1 MLTTNGEIIS
11 GMVSQIEKYDI
22 SLLYVEDEQSTRE
35 QVSGLLRR
43 IVRTLYVASDGIDGL
58 AKYKLYLPDVVLSDI
73 MMPGMDGLEMASQ
86 IRLIKP
92 DCQII
97 VLTAYNDTEYLLE
110 CIAIGI
116 NKFAQKPVDFAKLS
130 QVIGQCNDLIQ
141 MKRQVQKQEEIIRL
155 LSQAMEQA
163 PAPVVITSL
172 DGSIE
177 YVNSMFCRVTG
188 YEKTEVIGQNP
199 RILNSEINPP
209 EIYQDLWKT
218 IAAGKEW
225 ECELANRRKNGQ
237 IYWEWV
243 KISPVF
249 DSAGNIIKYLK
260 VAQDITDRKKY
271 EENLHYLSNHD
282 SLTGLYNRVYFDAEM
297 KRLASSREY
306 PVSIIVADV
315 DGLKTVNDTKGHDAG
330 DQLIKATAAD
340 LLSIFRASDVVS
352 RIGGDEFAVLLPHT
366 DQATAQ
372 EAVDRIKTIFDSR
385 DSGKSGGG
393 LSLGIATA
401 HSCDELTA
409 TLKCADERMYRHKHN
424 KRIPP
429 TGQYDAKNTNG
440 WV

>member
-1 MLTTNGEIIS
+1 MQG
-11 GMVSQIEKYDI
+11 QIEKYDI

-43 IVRTLYVASDGIDGL
+43 IVSTLYVASDGVEGL
-58 AKYKLYLPDVVLSDI
+58 ALYRQNMPDVVLSDI
-73 MMPGMDGLEMASQ
+73 MMPRMDGLEMASQ
-86 IRLIKP
+86 IRMIKP
-92 DCQII
+92 DCHII
-97 VLTAYNDTEYLLE
+97 VLTAYSDTEYLLE

-116 NKFAQKPVDFAKLS
+116 SQFAQKPVDFAKLS
-130 QVIGQCNDLIQ
+130 QTIGQCNDLIQ
-141 MKRQVQKQEEIIRL
+141 MERRVQKQGEMIQL

-163 PAPVVITSL
+163 PAPVVIAAL

-177 YVNSMFCRVTG
+177 YVNAMFCRVTG
-188 YEKTEVIGQNP
+188 YEKAEVIGRNP
-199 RILNSEINPP
+199 RFLKSEINPP
-209 EIYQDLWKT
+209 EVYRDLWKT
-218 IAAGKEW
+218 ITSGKEW

-271 EENLHYLSNHD
+271 EESLHYLSTHD

-297 KRLASSREY
+297 KRLEASREY

-315 DGLKTVNDTKGHDAG
+315 DGLKTVNDSEGHDAG
-330 DQLIKATAAD
+330 DQLIQATASAI
-340 LLSIFRASDVVS
+340 LTVFRAADVVA

-366 DQATAQ
+366 DRQTAQ
-372 EAVDRIKTIFDSR
+372 EAVDRIRSNIES
-385 DSGKSGGG
+385 SASELHGGG

-401 HSCDELTA
+401 QSGDELLA
-409 TLKCADERMYRHKHN
+409 ALKRADELMYLDKHQKRN
-424 KRIPP
+424 KFPLNEKQ
-429 TGQYDAKNTNG
+429 G
-440 WV
+440 

>member
-1 MLTTNGEIIS
+1 MLSTLD
-11 GMVSQIEKYDI
+11 KYDI

-35 QVSGLLRR
+35 QVSGLLKR

-58 AKYKLYLPDVVLSDI
+58 AKYKQYLPDIVLSDI
-73 MMPGMDGLEMASQ
+73 MMPGMDGLKMANR
-86 IRLIKP
+86 IRSITP

-110 CIAIGI
+110 CIKIGI
-116 NKFAQKPVDFAKLS
+116 SKFAQKPVDFAKLS
-130 QVIGQCNDLIQ
+130 QAIGQCNDLIQ
-141 MKRQVQKQEEIIRL
+141 MKKCLQKQGEMIQL

-163 PAPVVITSL
+163 PAPVMITAL

-177 YVNSMFCRVTG
+177 YVNAMFCRVTG
-188 YEKTEVIGQNP
+188 YEKDEVIGQNP
-199 RILNSEINPP
+199 RFLKSELNSP
-209 EIYQDLWKT
+209 EIYQDLWMAIKS
-218 IAAGKEW
+218 GKEW

-249 DSAGNIIKYLK
+249 DSSGNIIKYLK

-271 EENLHYLSNHD
+271 EESLHYLSTHD

-315 DGLKTVNDTKGHDAG
+315 DGLKAVNDTNGHAAG
-330 DQLIKATAAD
+330 DQLIQAAAAA
-340 LLSIFRASDVVS
+340 LMSIFRAADVVS

-366 DQATAQ
+366 DQETAQ
-372 EAVDRIKTIFDSR
+372 EAVDRIKTAFEC
-385 DSGKSGGG
+385 GG

-401 HSCDELTA
+401 RSSDELKETF
-409 TLKCADERMYRHKHN
+409 KCADKRMYQHKFS
-424 KRIPP
+424 KRTSATIR
-429 TGQYDAKNTNG
+429 YDAGNNMTMNPEI
-440 WV
+440 

>member
-1 MLTTNGEIIS
+1 MQGP
-11 GMVSQIEKYDI
+11 VEKYDI

-43 IVRTLYVASDGIDGL
+43 IVSTLYVASDGVEGL
-58 AKYKLYLPDVVLSDI
+58 ALYRQNMPDVVLSDI
-73 MMPGMDGLEMASQ
+73 MMPRMDGLEMASQ
-86 IRLIKP
+86 IRMIKP
-92 DCQII
+92 DCHII
-97 VLTAYNDTEYLLE
+97 VLTAYSDTEYLLE

-116 NKFAQKPVDFAKLS
+116 SQFAQKPVDFAKLS
-130 QVIGQCNDLIQ
+130 QTIGQCNDLIQ
-141 MKRQVQKQEEIIRL
+141 MERRVQKQGEMIQL

-163 PAPVVITSL
+163 PAPVVIAAL

-177 YVNSMFCRVTG
+177 YVNAMFCRVTG
-188 YEKTEVIGQNP
+188 YEKSEVVGRNP
-199 RILNSEINPP
+199 RFLKSEITPP
-209 EIYQDLWKT
+209 EVYQDLWKT
-218 IAAGKEW
+218 ITSGKEW

-271 EENLHYLSNHD
+271 EESLHYLSTHD

-297 KRLASSREY
+297 KRLEASREY

-315 DGLKTVNDTKGHDAG
+315 DGLKAVNDTEGHDAG
-330 DQLIKATAAD
+330 DQLIKSTASAILAVFRAAD
-340 LLSIFRASDVVS
+340 VVA

-366 DQATAQ
+366 DRQTAQ
-372 EAVDRIKTIFDSR
+372 DGVDRIRSNIES
-385 DSGKSGGG
+385 SASELHGGG

-401 HSCDELTA
+401 QSGDELLSA
-409 TLKCADERMYRHKHN
+409 LKRADELMYLDKHQKRN
-424 KRIPP
+424 KSQLNEKE
-429 TGQYDAKNTNG
+429 G
-440 WV
+440 

>member
-1 MLTTNGEIIS
+1 MQGP
-11 GMVSQIEKYDI
+11 VEKYDI

-43 IVRTLYVASDGIDGL
+43 IVSTLYVASDGVEGL
-58 AKYKLYLPDVVLSDI
+58 ALYRQNMPDVVLSDI
-73 MMPGMDGLEMASQ
+73 MMPRMDGLEMASQ
-86 IRLIKP
+86 IRMIKP
-92 DCQII
+92 DCHII
-97 VLTAYNDTEYLLE
+97 VLTAYSDTEYLLE

-116 NKFAQKPVDFAKLS
+116 SQFAQKPVDFAKLS
-130 QVIGQCNDLIQ
+130 QTIGQCNDLIQ
-141 MKRQVQKQEEIIRL
+141 MERRVQKQGEMIQL

-163 PAPVVITSL
+163 PAPVVIAAL

-177 YVNSMFCRVTG
+177 YVNAMFCRVTG
-188 YEKTEVIGQNP
+188 YEKSEVIGRNP
-199 RILNSEINPP
+199 RFLKSEITPP
-209 EIYQDLWKT
+209 EVYQDLWKT
-218 IAAGKEW
+218 ITSGKEW

-271 EENLHYLSNHD
+271 EESLHYLSTHD

-297 KRLASSREY
+297 KRLEASREY

-315 DGLKTVNDTKGHDAG
+315 DGLKAVNDTEGHDAG
-330 DQLIKATAAD
+330 DQLIKSTASAILAVFRAAD
-340 LLSIFRASDVVS
+340 VVA

-366 DQATAQ
+366 DRQTAQ
-372 EAVDRIKTIFDSR
+372 DGVDRIRSNIES
-385 DSGKSGGG
+385 SASELHGGG

-401 HSCDELTA
+401 QSGDELLSA
-409 TLKCADERMYRHKHN
+409 LKRADELMYLDKHQKRN
-424 KRIPP
+424 KSQLNEKE
-429 TGQYDAKNTNG
+429 G
-440 WV
+440 

>member
-1 MLTTNGEIIS
+1 MQG
-11 GMVSQIEKYDI
+11 QIEKYDI

-43 IVRTLYVASDGIDGL
+43 IVSTLYVASDGVEGL
-58 AKYKLYLPDVVLSDI
+58 ALYRQNMPDVVLSDI
-73 MMPGMDGLEMASQ
+73 MMPRMDGLEMASQ
-86 IRLIKP
+86 IRMIKP
-92 DCQII
+92 DCHII
-97 VLTAYNDTEYLLE
+97 VLTAYSDTEYLLE

-116 NKFAQKPVDFAKLS
+116 SQFAQKPVDFAKLS
-130 QVIGQCNDLIQ
+130 QTIGQCNDLIQ
-141 MKRQVQKQEEIIRL
+141 MERRVQKQGEMIQL

-163 PAPVVITSL
+163 PAPVVIAAL

-177 YVNSMFCRVTG
+177 YVNAMFCRVTG
-188 YEKTEVIGQNP
+188 YEKAEVIGRNP
-199 RILNSEINPP
+199 RFLKSEINPP
-209 EIYQDLWKT
+209 EVYRDLWKT
-218 IAAGKEW
+218 ITSGKEW

-271 EENLHYLSNHD
+271 EESLHYLSTHD

-297 KRLASSREY
+297 KRLEASREY

-315 DGLKTVNDTKGHDAG
+315 DGLKTVNDSEGHDAG
-330 DQLIKATAAD
+330 DQLIQATASAI
-340 LLSIFRASDVVS
+340 LTVFRAADVVA

-366 DQATAQ
+366 DRQTAQ
-372 EAVDRIKTIFDSR
+372 DAVDRIRSNIES
-385 DSGKSGGG
+385 SASELHGGG

-401 HSCDELTA
+401 QSGDELLA
-409 TLKCADERMYRHKHN
+409 ALKRADELMYLDKHQKRN
-424 KRIPP
+424 KFPLNEKQ
-429 TGQYDAKNTNG
+429 G
-440 WV
+440 

>member
-1 MLTTNGEIIS
+1 
-11 GMVSQIEKYDI
+11 MVSQIEKYDI
-22 SLLYVEDEQSTRE
+22 ALLYVEDEQSTRE
-35 QVSGLLRR
+35 QVSGLLKR
-43 IVRTLYVASDGIDGL
+43 IVRTLHVASDGADGL
-58 AKYKLYLPDVVLSDI
+58 AKYQQYLPDVVLSDI
-73 MMPGMDGLEMASQ
+73 MMPGMDGLEMSTR
-86 IRLIKP
+86 IRSIAP

-97 VLTAYNDTEYLLE
+97 VLTAYNDIEYLLE

-116 NKFAQKPVDFAKLS
+116 SKFVQKPVDFAKLS
-130 QVIGQCNDLIQ
+130 QALGQCNDLIQ
-141 MKRQVQKQEEIIRL
+141 MKKRVQKQGEMIQL

-163 PAPVVITSL
+163 PAPVIITSL

-188 YEKTEVIGQNP
+188 YGKDEVIGQNP
-199 RILNSEINPP
+199 RFLKSEINSP

-218 IAAGKEW
+218 ITAGKEW

-249 DSAGNIIKYLK
+249 DSSGAVIKYLK

-271 EENLHYLSNHD
+271 EESLHYLSTHD

-297 KRLASSREY
+297 KRLVSSREY

-315 DGLKTVNDTKGHDAG
+315 DGLKMVNDTKGHDAG
-330 DQLIKATAAD
+330 DQLIQATAAA
-340 LLSIFRASDVVS
+340 LLSIFRAADVVS

-366 DQATAQ
+366 EQATAQ
-372 EAVDRIKTIFDSR
+372 DAVDRILASFESAEPMND
-385 DSGKSGGG
+385 GGG

-401 HSCDELTA
+401 NSGDELVA
-409 TLKCADERMYRHKHN
+409 ALKLADERMYQHKQSRRVS
-424 KRIPP
+424 K
-429 TGQYDAKNTNG
+429 TGRYNANISEIIG
-440 WV
+440 PEI

>member
-1 MLTTNGEIIS
+1 MQN
-11 GMVSQIEKYDI
+11 QIEKYDI

-43 IVRTLYVASDGIDGL
+43 IVRTLYVASDGIEGL
-58 AKYKLYLPDVVLSDI
+58 AQYRQHMPDVVLSDI

-86 IRLIKP
+86 IRMIKP
-92 DCQII
+92 DCHII
-97 VLTAYNDTEYLLE
+97 VLTAYSDTEYLLE

-116 NKFAQKPVDFAKLS
+116 SQFAQKPVDFAKLS
-130 QVIGQCNDLIQ
+130 QTIGQCNDLIQ
-141 MKRQVQKQEEIIRL
+141 MGRRVQKQSEMIQL

-163 PAPVVITSL
+163 PAPVVIASL

-177 YVNSMFCRVTG
+177 YVNAMFCRVTG
-188 YEKTEVIGQNP
+188 YEKDEVIGRNP
-199 RILNSEINPP
+199 RFLKSEINPP
-209 EIYQDLWKT
+209 EVYQDLWKT
-218 IAAGKEW
+218 ITSGKEW
-225 ECELANRRKNGQ
+225 EGELANRRKNGQ
-237 IYWEWV
+237 AYWEWV

-271 EENLHYLSNHD
+271 EESLHYLSTHD

-330 DQLIKATAAD
+330 DQLIQATASAI
-340 LLSIFRASDVVS
+340 LTVFRAADVVA
-352 RIGGDEFAVLLPHT
+352 RIGGDEFAILLPNT
-366 DQATAQ
+366 DRQTAQ
-372 EAVDRIKTIFDSR
+372 DAVDRIRSNFETSDSR
-385 DSGKSGGG
+385 LHGGG

-401 HSCDELTA
+401 FSGDGLVAALKSADEL
-409 TLKCADERMYRHKHN
+409 MYLDKYCKRN
-424 KRIPP
+424 KSKLNEKQ
-429 TGQYDAKNTNG
+429 G
-440 WV
+440 

>member
-1 MLTTNGEIIS
+1 MQG
-11 GMVSQIEKYDI
+11 QIEKYDI

-43 IVRTLYVASDGIDGL
+43 IVSTLYVASDGVEGL
-58 AKYKLYLPDVVLSDI
+58 ALYRQNMPDVVLSDI
-73 MMPGMDGLEMASQ
+73 MMPRMDGLEMAGQ
-86 IRLIKP
+86 IRMIKP
-92 DCQII
+92 DCHII
-97 VLTAYNDTEYLLE
+97 VLTAYSDTEYLLE

-116 NKFAQKPVDFAKLS
+116 SQFAQKPVDFAKLS
-130 QVIGQCNDLIQ
+130 QTIGQCNDLIQ
-141 MKRQVQKQEEIIRL
+141 MERRVQKQGEMIQL

-163 PAPVVITSL
+163 PAPVVIAAL

-177 YVNSMFCRVTG
+177 YVNAMFCRVTG
-188 YEKTEVIGQNP
+188 YEKAEVIGRNP
-199 RILNSEINPP
+199 RFLKSEINPP
-209 EIYQDLWKT
+209 EVYQDLWKT
-218 IAAGKEW
+218 ITSGREW

-271 EENLHYLSNHD
+271 EESLHYLSTHD

-297 KRLASSREY
+297 KRLEASREY

-315 DGLKTVNDTKGHDAG
+315 DGLKAVNDTKGHDAG
-330 DQLIKATAAD
+330 DQLIQATASAI
-340 LLSIFRASDVVS
+340 LTVFRAADVVA

-366 DQATAQ
+366 DRQTAQ
-372 EAVDRIKTIFDSR
+372 DGVDRIRCNIESCA
-385 DSGKSGGG
+385 SELHGGG

-401 HSCDELTA
+401 MSGDELVVA
-409 TLKCADERMYRHKHN
+409 LKRADELMYLDKHQKRN
-424 KRIPP
+424 KYPLNEKQ
-429 TGQYDAKNTNG
+429 G
-440 WV
+440 

>member
-1 MLTTNGEIIS
+1 MQ
-11 GMVSQIEKYDI
+11 SQIEKYDI

-43 IVRTLYVASDGIDGL
+43 IVRTLYVASDGVEGL
-58 AKYKLYLPDVVLSDI
+58 AQYRQHMPDVVLSDI
-73 MMPGMDGLEMASQ
+73 MMPRMDGLEMASQ
-86 IRLIKP
+86 IRMIKP
-92 DCQII
+92 DCHII
-97 VLTAYNDTEYLLE
+97 VLTAYSDTEYLLE

-116 NKFAQKPVDFAKLS
+116 SQFAQKPVDFAKLS
-130 QVIGQCNDLIQ
+130 QTIGQCNDLIQ
-141 MKRQVQKQEEIIRL
+141 MGRRVQKQGEMIQL

-163 PAPVVITSL
+163 PAPVVIASL

-177 YVNSMFCRVTG
+177 YVNAMFCRVTG
-188 YEKTEVIGQNP
+188 YEKDEVIGRNP
-199 RILNSEINPP
+199 RFLKSEINPP
-209 EIYQDLWKT
+209 EVYQDLWKT
-218 IAAGKEW
+218 ITSGKEW

-237 IYWEWV
+237 VYWEWV

-271 EENLHYLSNHD
+271 EESLHYLSTHD

-330 DQLIKATAAD
+330 DQLIQATASAI
-340 LLSIFRASDVVS
+340 LTVFRAADVVA
-352 RIGGDEFAVLLPHT
+352 RIGGDEFAILLPNT
-366 DQATAQ
+366 DRQTAQ
-372 EAVDRIKTIFDSR
+372 DAVDRIRSNVESYNSKLH
-385 DSGKSGGG
+385 GGG

-401 HSCDELTA
+401 FSGDELIA
-409 TLKCADERMYRHKHN
+409 ALKSADELMYLDKHQ
-424 KRIPP
+424 KRNISQLNEKQ
-429 TGQYDAKNTNG
+429 G
-440 WV
+440 

>member
-1 MLTTNGEIIS
+1 MQGP
-11 GMVSQIEKYDI
+11 VEKYDI

-43 IVRTLYVASDGIDGL
+43 IVSTLYVASDGVEGL
-58 AKYKLYLPDVVLSDI
+58 ALYRQNMPDVVLSDI
-73 MMPGMDGLEMASQ
+73 MMPRMDGLEMASQ
-86 IRLIKP
+86 IRMIKP
-92 DCQII
+92 DCHII
-97 VLTAYNDTEYLLE
+97 VLTAYSDTEYLLE

-116 NKFAQKPVDFAKLS
+116 SQFAQKPVDFAKLS
-130 QVIGQCNDLIQ
+130 QTIGQCNDLIQ
-141 MKRQVQKQEEIIRL
+141 MERRVQKQGEMIQL

-163 PAPVVITSL
+163 PAPVVIAAL

-177 YVNSMFCRVTG
+177 YVNAMFCRVTG
-188 YEKTEVIGQNP
+188 YEKSEVVGRNP
-199 RILNSEINPP
+199 RFLKSEITPP
-209 EIYQDLWKT
+209 EVYQDLWKT
-218 IAAGKEW
+218 ITSGKEW

-271 EENLHYLSNHD
+271 EESLHYLSTHD

-297 KRLASSREY
+297 KRLEASREY

-315 DGLKTVNDTKGHDAG
+315 DGLKAVNDSEGHDAG
-330 DQLIKATAAD
+330 DQLIKSTASAILAVFRAAD
-340 LLSIFRASDVVS
+340 VVA

-366 DQATAQ
+366 DRQTAQ
-372 EAVDRIKTIFDSR
+372 DGVDRIRSNIES
-385 DSGKSGGG
+385 SASELHGGG

-401 HSCDELTA
+401 QSGDELLSA
-409 TLKCADERMYRHKHN
+409 LKRADELMYLDKHQKRN
-424 KRIPP
+424 KSPLNEKQ
-429 TGQYDAKNTNG
+429 G
-440 WV
+440 